1 MSVKIDNQLIK
12 VEDFLAAN
20 NLKLNISKTQVLRT
34 ASRQQIVGNKGE
46 NVMLEAV
53 DDKGKKIVP
62 SNSAKILGIT
72 FNKSLIWRDYLEAG
86 KEAMV
91 SNLKRKLGAL
101 KFTSKFASYN
111 TRVKLAN
118 GCIMSKII
126 YGIQVWGL
134 HCRPSLLKKV
144 QSLQYNTMKWV
155 TGKYNDSLTDQLTA
169 TGWLSV
175 YQLAVYHSLVLY
187 WKVTFHNKPIRL
199 ITRINI
205 ARETEARIQ
214 LTERIWSR
222 TSERLFR
229 RVENYLIGVTKISSA
244 KNILRKW
251 VKSNI
256 PISEE

>member
-1 MSVKIDNQLIK
+1 
-12 VEDFLAAN
+12 
-20 NLKLNISKTQVLRT
+20 
-34 ASRQQIVGNKGE
+34 
-46 NVMLEAV
+46 
-53 DDKGKKIVP
+53 
-62 SNSAKILGIT
+62 
-72 FNKSLIWRDYLEAG
+72 
-86 KEAMV
+86 
-91 SNLKRKLGAL
+91 
-101 KFTSKFASYN
+101 
-111 TRVKLAN
+111 
-118 GCIMSKII
+118 
-126 YGIQVWGL
+126 
-134 HCRPSLLKKV
+134 
-144 QSLQYNTMKWV
+144 MKWV

-229 RVENYLIGVTKISSA
+229 RVKNYLIGVTKISSA

-251 VKSNI
+251 VKTNI
-256 PISEE
+256 PISEDWLLQNLCKLMCKFLKSDVITNFLHSFCPHKNFSLCI

>member
-1 MSVKIDNQLIK
+1 
-12 VEDFLAAN
+12 
-20 NLKLNISKTQVLRT
+20 
-34 ASRQQIVGNKGE
+34 
-46 NVMLEAV
+46 
-53 DDKGKKIVP
+53 
-62 SNSAKILGIT
+62 
-72 FNKSLIWRDYLEAG
+72 
-86 KEAMV
+86 MV
-91 SNLKRKLGAL
+91 TNLKRKLGAL
-101 KFTSKFASYN
+101 KQTSKFASFN

-144 QSLQYNTMKWV
+144 QSVQYNTMKWV
-155 TGKYNDSLTDQLTA
+155 TGRYNDSLMELLTA

-187 WKVTFHNKPIRL
+187 WKVTFNNKPVRL

-205 ARETEARIQ
+205 SRDTEARLQ

-222 TSERLFR
+222 TSERFFR
-229 RVENYLIGVTKISSA
+229 RVENNLIGVTKISSA

-251 VKSNI
+251 IKTNI
-256 PISEE
+256 PICEDWLLQICCNLLCELKKTKI

>member
-1 MSVKIDNQLIK
+1 
-12 VEDFLAAN
+12 
-20 NLKLNISKTQVLRT
+20 
-34 ASRQQIVGNKGE
+34 
-46 NVMLEAV
+46 
-53 DDKGKKIVP
+53 
-62 SNSAKILGIT
+62 
-72 FNKSLIWRDYLEAG
+72 
-86 KEAMV
+86 
-91 SNLKRKLGAL
+91 
-101 KFTSKFASYN
+101 
-111 TRVKLAN
+111 
-118 GCIMSKII
+118 
-126 YGIQVWGL
+126 
-134 HCRPSLLKKV
+134 
-144 QSLQYNTMKWV
+144 MKWV

-251 VKSNI
+251 VKTNI
-256 PISEE
+256 PICED